1 MNKKNSKTH
10 QNKNLADILRQTEER
25 LREAEE
31 KYSILVENAIYGVL
45 IIQDMII
52 KYANKRTAEVSG
64 YTVRELIG
72 MPIVNLVPPNQ
83 APAAAERISQREK
96 NQPLSEI
103 FYTQML
109 CKDGTVRDIEMSG
122 KACTYGGKPAV
133 IAAAKDITEHK
144 LAEKLIK
151 QSEEKYRL
159 LAEHTKDLVWLM
171 DVDMN
176 ITYVSPSVERLT
188 GYSADEIKKLPLEK
202 LLTPASLKKASR
214 FISLSMPKAIKAS
227 FKDLIFRTQ
236 ELEFILKNGQTLWG
250 ECSFSFIRDDQGN
263 VLSILGEARD
273 ITERKLA
280 EEKLHQ
286 SEERYRTIL
295 EDIQEGYFEV
305 DLKGNFTFFNDTVC
319 RALGYSRDELMGMN
333 NQQYIAPEELKK
345 VFDAYHRIYTT
356 GESNKELAWQITGK
370 DGTKKYIEGFVS
382 LLKDAS
388 GKPTGFRGITHEITE
403 RKLAEEKLQ
412 QTLESLRRAIGTT
425 IQVLVSAL
433 ESRDPY
439 TAGHQVR
446 VADIARAIA
455 TEIGLDKEM
464 IEGIRMA
471 GVIHDIGKLSIP
483 TEILTK
489 PTKLTDL
496 EFSLIK
502 QHAQIGYEMLKN
514 IESPWPLANI
524 VLQHHE
530 RINGSGYPGNLKE
543 DEILLESRILAVAD
557 VVEAM
562 ASHRPYR
569 PSLGIEFALEEIE
582 KNSGILYDA
591 LVADACLRLF
601 REKGYQLT

>member
-1 MNKKNSKTH
+1 M
-10 QNKNLADILRQTEER
+10 
-25 LREAEE
+25 
-31 KYSILVENAIYGVL
+31 
-45 IIQDMII
+45 
-52 KYANKRTAEVSG
+52 
-64 YTVRELIG
+64 
-72 MPIVNLVPPNQ
+72 
-83 APAAAERISQREK
+83 
-96 NQPLSEI
+96 
-103 FYTQML
+103 F
-109 CKDGTVRDIEMSG
+109 
-122 KACTYGGKPAV
+122 TYGGKPAL
-133 IAAAKDITEHK
+133 ITAAKDITEHK
-144 LAEKLIK
+144 LALKLVRDN
-151 QSEEKYRL
+151 EEKYRL

-176 ITYVSPSVERLT
+176 ITYVSPSVERLM
-188 GYSADEIKKLPLEK
+188 GYSAEEIKKLPLEK
-202 LLTPASLKKASR
+202 LLTSASLKKATR
-214 FISLSMPKAIKAS
+214 FISISMPKAIKAS

-236 ELEFILKNGQTLWG
+236 ELEFILRNGQTIWG
-250 ECSFSFIRDDQGN
+250 ECSFNFIRDDQGN
-263 VLSILGEARD
+263 VLSILGEVRD

-295 EDIQEGYFEV
+295 EDIQEGYFEI

-319 RALGYSRDELMGMN
+319 RVLGYSREELMGMN
-333 NQQYIAPEELKK
+333 NRQYTAPEELKK
-345 VFDAYHRIYTT
+345 VFEAYHRVYKT
-356 GESNKELAWQITGK
+356 GESKKDLVWQITGK
-370 DGTKKYIEGFVS
+370 DGTKKYVEGFIS

-388 GKPTGFRGITHEITE
+388 GKIKGFRGISHDITE
-403 RKLAEEKLQ
+403 RKIAEEKLK
-412 QTLESLRRAIGTT
+412 QTLESLRRAVGTT
-425 IQVLVSAL
+425 IHVLASAL

-455 TEIGLDKEM
+455 TEIGLDKEI

-489 PTKLTDL
+489 PTKLTSL

-502 QHAQIGYEMLKN
+502 EHAQLGYEMLKD

-530 RINGSGYPGNLKE
+530 RMNGSGYPGNLKE

-582 KNSGILYDA
+582 KNRGLPEIIQREGLSTHVKLIIPRLKTRKCPNEKERKDNRQRRTFHSQDGHRFTAFA
-591 LVADACLRLF
+591 LFQRYRDGSA
-601 REKGYQLT
+601 E